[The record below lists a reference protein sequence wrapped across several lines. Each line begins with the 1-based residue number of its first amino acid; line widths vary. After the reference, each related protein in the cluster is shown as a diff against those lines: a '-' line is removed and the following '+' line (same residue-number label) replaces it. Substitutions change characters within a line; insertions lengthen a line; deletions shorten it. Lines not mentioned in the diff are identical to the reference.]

1 MAFNRFSD
9 RDTPTLKEKQ
19 SQSWQKKTENPF
31 PRKSALVI

>member
-31 PRKSALVI
+31 TEKVHL